1 MIDTILLA
9 QELGRLDKVGIYS
22 PNQLN
27 EYQNNAN
34 LTAIYPGRL
43 GKCTGLNG
51 KLLEYLT
58 KNWASFDSFT
68 EGKGLE
74 IKSLLESGT
83 PFMGLFYVSLGLSGE
98 MGEMQEKIMACDDKD
113 SIVGEI
119 GDVYWYISQV
129 CMELNTPMG
138 YLLNITPSYKTAR
151 KIIHDPELIKYALL
165 LTCSVW
171 TGRVSEITKK
181 LLRDSQGHLSP
192 IKKTM
197 ILENLTKI
205 LIAMRSICALQD
217 VTPEF
222 CMEKNIEKLF
232 SRKERGKIGGSGDNR

>member
-1 MIDTILLA
+1 MIDTILLV
-9 QELGRLDKVGIYS
+9 QELRKLDKVGIYS

-43 GKCTGLNG
+43 GKCNELNG
-51 KLLEYLT
+51 KLIHFLVE
-58 KNWASFDSFT
+58 NWANFDMCT
-68 EGKGLE
+68 ERRGSE
-74 IKSLLESGT
+74 IKSFLESGT
-83 PFMGLFYVSLGLSGE
+83 PFLGLFYVSLGLSGE
-98 MGEMQEKIMACDDKD
+98 MGEMQEKIMIGEDKD

-138 YLLNITPSYKTAR
+138 YLLNITPSYKTTR
-151 KIIHDPELIKYALL
+151 KIIHDPELIKFTLL
-165 LTCSVW
+165 LLCSVW

-181 LLRDSQGHLSP
+181 LLRDSHGHLSP
-192 IKKTM
+192 IKKAM

-205 LIAMRSICALQD
+205 LIAMRSVCALQD